1 MNIAVAT
8 CLWDANR
15 HSERFSSRYDESWVE
30 KLISGFAR
38 NLSAPFEFVLFTDR
52 KREIVPPY
60 PPRELVKVSQILLS
74 AKEPDYGS
82 FTEPYRLNRPMIL
95 VGLDTVIVG
104 DVTPLA
110 EYCLRAPRVTLPRD
124 PYKPE
129 RSINGVALVP
139 AGQRAIW
146 DNWNGENDMEWLRR
160 HETDFID
167 DIFPGSCLSLKA
179 HDVRGKGLQG
189 AKIVYFHGDPKP
201 DAIAGLSWMREH
213 WRA

>member
-30 KLISGFAR
+30 KLYGGFAR
-38 NLSAPFEFVLFTDR
+38 NLAVPFDFVLFTDR
-52 KREIVPPY
+52 DRRLKIPAEQHRLKLP
-60 PPRELVKVSQILLS
+60 
-74 AKEPDYGS
+74 EPDYGS

-110 EYCLRAPRVTLPRD
+110 EYCSRAPRVTLPRD
-124 PYKPE
+124 PYRPE

-201 DAIAGLSWMREH
+201 DAIASLPWMREH